1 MLGHQDGFNKI
12 PNADMYTYKSW
23 KKYITRYDAHVL
35 SKILHKFVLFTLAK
49 VIVFCKVYI
58 IVMNTITL
66 SIMGRY

>member
-1 MLGHQDGFNKI
+1 
-12 PNADMYTYKSW
+12 MYTYKSW